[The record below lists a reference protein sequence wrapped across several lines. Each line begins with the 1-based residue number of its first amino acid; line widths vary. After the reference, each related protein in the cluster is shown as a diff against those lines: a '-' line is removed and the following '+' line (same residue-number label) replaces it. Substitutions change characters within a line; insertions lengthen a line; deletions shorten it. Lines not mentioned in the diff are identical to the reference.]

1 MSTQK
6 RFKQKSVS
14 KKNTVNV
21 NEEQRRVEF
30 FGRVS
35 SYSDDLLKSE
45 LASFSSTGNQQR
57 QNFIGQLIQQDPKFI
72 KDYIKSY
79 LSQRRY
85 KNYKNTQDFYNIFMS
100 QYYIKMDVKDEEN
113 KRRELFSEIIDIED
127 DYDFKQK
134 LDEFADD
141 GNENRKKFIAKLQA
155 TMTAKLYKK
164 YIIEFLNQTSKNSE
178 AYYREFMSREDIRSK
193 KVFQKHEEMKEALE
207 EALEEEPTSY
217 ELFEEVDLGDGSL
230 FEEEEEV
237 SFEIEQ
243 PSQRNPPWFVK
254 GKFVREQEVQVPKRF
269 WKLYTKQG
277 CPYCVNAKKLLT
289 ERKEDFINIEVTPE
303 ILEKLRP
310 KIGDYNTV
318 PIVLLD
324 DEFIGG
330 FSELQAKLSEIP
342 VKQNVEIFE
351 GVEGFYKEPTKLT
364 DKVFKTPPPVKKRTT
379 LGFDPACYNKQ
390 VSLPWIDEK
399 VKSVWLGPSPGEEMN
414 MGYVIND
421 NSIENRPILNSNGV
435 TFYKAG
441 RSFYE
446 LQCNYYSHKRR
457 QNGFV
462 LTSYDINNNPVK
474 YTVLYELPNK
484 KFVYQDEN
492 LFNKQVEYLHGNIS
506 YSQEELSAIRTEE
519 VSDNIRNWGKYL
531 LNTVLWNNMEIDVE
545 DYSVRLES
553 AIYSSNYSSIESYFS
568 AIAGITIFL
577 DSMNDSLFKQRVKSL
592 MYQPE
597 TLVIL
602 SINEKLPE
610 VFENPN
616 ISQEKKDEA
625 ARYIDTL
632 IKRQVNDLI
641 KQIVQLRRP
650 GLYKNQKRYTP
661 GIITLP
667 GLDTSSSP
675 DCVKELLARD
685 VDRVNIVYYTDT
697 DGKTYCFDSLE
708 LKARFENDDYINIET
723 GEEFPEDFRN
733 KVLHLDQYIV
743 PINTEELPITETP
756 PEKEVKILAPDL
768 LEKILDDIKR
778 METKLTE
785 EAVQEENE
793 DSEVV
798 KNICG
803 YCKEHVKQNTGLK
816 TMINRNDSY
825 ELVHFCSEKC
835 FEDLEE
841 WEQGNE
847 PNEKIVPGKSLED
860 IENEIVTVV
869 KRKIVENDRYGK
881 VISPRKVRMVD
892 GHRVV
897 EEEKRDEIKFIE
909 EVTTSYKRRK
919 DVLPGEEII
928 EQNKS

>member
-14 KKNTVNV
+14 KKNAVDV
-21 NEEQRRVEF
+21 NEEQKRVEF
-30 FGRVS
+30 FGRIS

-45 LASFSSTGNQQR
+45 LASFSSMGNQQR

-85 KNYKNTQDFYNIFMS
+85 KNYKNTQEFYNSFMR
-100 QYYIKMDVKDEEN
+100 QYYIKMDVKYEES
-113 KRRELFSEIIDIED
+113 KRRELFSEIVDIED
-127 DYDFKQK
+127 MDEFQQK
-134 LDEFADD
+134 LDEFVDD
-141 GNENRKKFIAKLQA
+141 GNEEREKFITKLKS
-155 TMTAKLYKK
+155 TMSIKLFKIYMRG
-164 YIIEFLNQTSKNSE
+164 FLNQTSKNSE
-178 AYYREFMSREDIRSK
+178 AYYREFISREDIRSK
-193 KVFQKHEEMKEALE
+193 KMFQKDKGAKEALE

-237 SFEIEQ
+237 SFETEQ
-243 PSQRNPPWFVK
+243 PMQRNPAWFVK
-254 GKFVREQEVQVPKRF
+254 GKFVQEQEVQVPRKRF

-277 CPYCVNAKKLLT
+277 CPYCANAKKLLT
-289 ERKEDFINIEVTPE
+289 KRKENFINIEVTPE

-330 FSELQAKLSEIP
+330 FNELQAKLSEIP

-364 DKVFKTPPPVKKRTT
+364 NKVFKTPPPVKKRST

-390 VSLPWIDEK
+390 VSLPWINEQ
-399 VKSVWLGPSPGEEMN
+399 VKSVWLGPAPGEEMN

-421 NSIENRPILNSNGV
+421 NSIANKPILNSNGV

-462 LTSYDINNNPVK
+462 LTSYDINGNPVN

-506 YSQEELSAIRTEE
+506 YSQEELLAIRTEE
-519 VSDNIRNWGKYL
+519 VSDTIRNWGKYL
-531 LNTVLWNNMEIDVE
+531 INTVLRNNMEINVE

-553 AIYSSNYSSIESYFS
+553 AIYSSNYSSVESYFS

-632 IKRQVNDLI
+632 IKRQVNNLI

-650 GLYKNQKRYTP
+650 GLYKSQKRYTS

-685 VDRVNIVYYTDT
+685 VDRVNIVYYTDR

-708 LKARFENDDYINIET
+708 LKARFENDDYINVET
-723 GEEFPEDFRN
+723 GNEFPEDFIN

-743 PINTEELPITETP
+743 PTNTEELPITETP

-768 LEKILDDIKR
+768 LQKILDDIKQ
-778 METKLTE
+778 METKLAE
-785 EAVQEENE
+785 EATQEETE
-793 DSEVV
+793 DGSEVV
-798 KNICG
+798 ENICG
-803 YCKEHVKQNTGLK
+803 YCKEHIKQNTGLK

-835 FEDLEE
+835 FEDIEE

-847 PNEKIVPGKSLED
+847 PSDKIVPGKSLED

-869 KRKIVENDRYGK
+869 RRKIVENDRYGN
-881 VISPRKVRMVD
+881 VIAPRKVKMVD
-892 GHRVV
+892 GYEVV
-897 EEEKRDEIKFIE
+897 EEEKRDENKFIE
-909 EVTTSYKRRK
+909 EVTRSYKRRK

-928 EQNKS
+928 E